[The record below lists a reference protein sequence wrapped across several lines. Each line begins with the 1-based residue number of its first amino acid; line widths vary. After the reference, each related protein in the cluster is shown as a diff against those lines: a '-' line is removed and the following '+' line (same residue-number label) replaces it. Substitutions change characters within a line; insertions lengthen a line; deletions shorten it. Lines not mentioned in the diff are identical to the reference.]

1 MISWGYYGERAAEY
15 LLGDIGIWCFRVVFL
30 SCVVLGP
37 MVSLLNVKD
46 FTDLL
51 ILSMAYPNILGMII
65 LSPKVAKM
73 TKDYI
78 SRLKAG
84 QFKTYTAK

>member
-1 MISWGYYGERAAEY
+1 
-15 LLGDIGIWCFRVVFL
+15 
-30 SCVVLGP
+30 
-37 MVSLLNVKD
+37 
-46 FTDLL
+46 
-51 ILSMAYPNILGMII
+51 MII